1 MDNRWICFVIVRI
14 LTCSDQVNFTGCY
27 KIQKWLRFFRIHF
40 TTILINIQKCLPEKG
55 VGPGDIFTPLTTG
68 LTPPLGDFLAC
79 SSNTLVESFKKY
91 FRRFKYCSFCV
102 STELWTVCNRPA
114 NAIKL
119 SWSLL
124 IVNASSEKEFD
135 NGIVHS
141 GLLGASPRSHHINET
156 NPVFELCSF

>member
-1 MDNRWICFVIVRI
+1 MIRMNII
-14 LTCSDQVNFTGCY
+14 Y
-27 KIQKWLRFFRIHF
+27 F
-40 TTILINIQKCLPEKG
+40 TTIPINTQMWLPEKG

-68 LTPPLGDFLAC
+68 LTPPLGDFFAC

-124 IVNASSEKEFD
+124 IVNASSEKECILVKEFD

-141 GLLGASPRSHHINET
+141 GLLGASPHSHHIKEA
-156 NPVFELCSF
+156 NPIFELCSFQNTKEWTKPNLKNSFVW